1 VEFVTVIVEFVTTAR
16 SAAVRDTVIWV
27 ALVNVVGLTLPLILA
42 VEVGVKP
49 LPVSVT
55 LALDNPAAIV
65 EGAMLRSTGAGLST
79 LRATVVLVLLPAPF
93 VTPT

>member
-1 VEFVTVIVEFVTTAR
+1 MIVEFATAAR

-27 ALVNVVGLTLPLILA
+27 ALVNVVGLTLPLMLA
-42 VEVGVKP
+42 VEADTKP

-55 LALDNPAAIV
+55 LALVNPAAIV
-65 EGAMLRSTGAGLST
+65 EGATLSSTGSGLST
-79 LRATVVLVLLPAPF
+79 VRATVVLVLAPPPF